1 MGDATDIGSSPKA
14 RKRPGAKAHT
24 RPAADKVKVSIVLT
38 ADMDFRLSVAAAA
51 LRVDRSTLVCQIL
64 AESPTI
70 KRFVVH
76 DRAKPAGEG
85 TDSSSA

>member
-1 MGDATDIGSSPKA
+1 MSDVTDGATSPKT
-14 RKRPGAKAHT
+14 RKRPGGKAHT
-24 RPAADKVKVSIVLT
+24 RPASEKVKVSIVLT

-85 TDSSSA
+85 PDDVSA